1 VFRRRASGCLWFS
14 YSDEV
19 EGGRGARNE
28 KRLPCR
34 THEDQRMSQGRRL
47 PNPNPT
53 YTYVGPGLYSKRA
66 TTVEEGDTTLVES
79 TEYGEYNNTNNS
91 VINAA
96 IGDIV
101 DQPIFFLCRTRRNL
115 TKNSI
120 RGRLPMGLPSFA
132 EPAIKLLPPQRY
144 AVGTL
149 TAVPIN

>member
-1 VFRRRASGCLWFS
+1 VFRRRAFGYLWFS

-101 DQPIFFLCRTRRNL
+101 DQPIFFLC
-115 TKNSI
+115 
-120 RGRLPMGLPSFA
+120 PMAGTAFFCGASHQTPPSS
-132 EPAIKLLPPQRY
+132 
-144 AVGTL
+144 TL
-149 TAVPIN
+149 CCRDTHSCAN